1 MCVCVYVKQGNSDED
16 TSVVVVK
23 TNGFRAYNIN
33 FNQTFGLAF
42 DGPQAVA
49 VTVDADQTVFDQC
62 LFTGYQD
69 TLFVGNTT
77 WTGRQYFKESYI
89 AGGLYTL
96 FLLSYYY
103 YTLLRSRIDNQY
115 FGKKIITI
123 EIPLN

>member
-1 MCVCVYVKQGNSDED
+1 M
-16 TSVVVVK
+16 
-23 TNGFRAYNIN
+23 
-33 FNQTFGLAF
+33 
-42 DGPQAVA
+42 
-49 VTVDADQTVFDQC
+49 DADQTVFDQC